1 MRDMCGMAAI
11 CDVTA
16 LYVMVLIC
24 CAAVLYVMAL
34 ICCAA
39 VKKIKGLGGNSKIK
53 SFRCFG
59 YSGHF
64 KQLGSV
70 AAVTA
75 IFLTV
80 MFGLAAG
87 CCLWSGVSGTVEVI
101 AENGD
106 SSISGNGSS
115 ISDHDSNPAKDQDI
129 SIFDMDNFDFSD
141 ADKTY
146 EELMDGDNGQSFS
159 ELVEEIIGG
168 NYNDKGIFEI
178 VWQAL
183 FGVLASNRKALLQI
197 IILAVLS
204 ALISSF
210 LPVINNGQ
218 VSDMAQMVIKIA
230 LVTVL
235 IASFTSACNVCVETL
250 DNCITMYEA
259 IVPVFFVIVA
269 AVSGSVTGAAYYE
282 VILIMITIINS
293 IYKNVLVNL
302 VRVYMLF
309 SVADMIIGKEQFSK
323 MCELLTSIVKTGCKA
338 ALAVFSGIGCIK
350 GLINPVSDAYKKN
363 MLYKSL
369 KLVPVAGSSLEA
381 VSQAVMGAGTV
392 IKNSVGVAAI
402 VAVVAVCAVPII
414 KLTVLTVLYKVTAA
428 FIEPVADKNF
438 VRVVNAAGSAIGLLT
453 VITVMA
459 VTMFILMTAI
469 ICIATNAHI

>member
-1 MRDMCGMAAI
+1 
-11 CDVTA
+11 
-16 LYVMVLIC
+16 
-24 CAAVLYVMAL
+24 MAL
-34 ICCAA
+34 
-39 VKKIKGLGGNSKIK
+39 KNRKFK
-53 SFRCFG
+53 SI
-59 YSGHF
+59 
-64 KQLGSV
+64 

-75 IFLTV
+75 MLLAV
-80 MFGLAAG
+80 LFGLAAG
-87 CCLWSGVSGTVEVI
+87 FGLCLGISEATEVR
-101 AENGD
+101 AENENSSMPGD
-106 SSISGNGSS
+106 SGISYNND
-115 ISDHDSNPAKDQDI
+115 SDMSENQDT
-129 SIFDMDNFDFSD
+129 SGFDMDNFDFSD

-146 EELMDGDNGQSFS
+146 EELMDGDNTQSFS

-168 NYNDKGIFEI
+168 NYSENGIFDTI
-178 VWQAL
+178 LQVL
-183 FGVLASNRKALLQI
+183 FGVLASNKKALIQI

-204 ALISSF
+204 AFIASF

-218 VSDMAQMVIKIA
+218 VSDMAQMVIKIV
-230 LVTVL
+230 LVTIL
-235 IASFTSACNVCVETL
+235 MASFTSACNVCVNTL
-250 DNCITMYEA
+250 DSCITMYEA
-259 IVPVFFVIVA
+259 IVPVFFTIVA
-269 AVSGSVTGAAYYE
+269 AVSGSITGAAYYE

-302 VRVYMLF
+302 VRVYILF
-309 SVADMIIGKEQFSK
+309 SVADMITGKEQFSK
-323 MCELLTSIVKTGCKA
+323 MCELLESVVKTSCKA

-350 GLINPVSDAYKKN
+350 GIINPASDAYKKN

-414 KLTVLTVLYKVTAA
+414 KLTVLTILYKVTAA

-438 VRVVNAAGSAIGLLT
+438 VKVVNAAGSAIGLLT
-453 VITVMA
+453 VITVMT

-469 ICIATNAHI
+469 ICIATNVHV

>member
-1 MRDMCGMAAI
+1 MSGVMCGMVII
-11 CDVTA
+11 CDIA
-16 LYVMVLIC
+16 VMR
-24 CAAVLYVMAL
+24 CAAL
-34 ICCAA
+34 ICGMAVICGIA
-39 VKKIKGLGGNSKIK
+39 VKRINTGGKCRS
-53 SFRCFG
+53 R
-59 YSGHF
+59 
-64 KQLGSV
+64 
-70 AAVTA
+70 AAAMVVVTA
-75 IFLTV
+75 VFL
-80 MFGLAAG
+80 GLAAG
-87 CCLWSGVSGTVEVI
+87 CGLCVCLSGTEEVI

-115 ISDHDSNPAKDQDI
+115 IPDDSNSTSGNGGSISDDSSASTKNQDI

-168 NYNDKGIFEI
+168 NYNDKGVFET
-178 VWQAL
+178 VWQVL
-183 FGVLASNRKALLQI
+183 FGVLASNKKALVQI

-235 IASFTSACNVCVETL
+235 IASFTSACNVCINTL

-259 IVPVFFVIVA
+259 IVPVFFAIVA

-302 VRVYMLF
+302 VRVYILF

-323 MCELLTSIVKTGCKA
+323 MCELLTSVVKTGCKVT
-338 ALAVFSGIGCIK
+338 LAVFSGIGCIK

-369 KLVPVAGSSLEA
+369 KLVPVAGSSLDA
-381 VSQAVMGAGTV
+381 VSQVVMGAGTV

-438 VRVVNAAGSAIGLLT
+438 VKVVNAAGSAIGLLT
-453 VITVMA
+453 VITVMT

-469 ICIATNAHI
+469 ICIATNVHI

>member
-1 MRDMCGMAAI
+1 MCSMIMICDTEVMCSIAVICGMA
-11 CDVTA
+11 
-16 LYVMVLIC
+16 VMFGI
-24 CAAVLYVMAL
+24 
-34 ICCAA
+34 A
-39 VKKIKGLGGNSKIK
+39 VKRINRIGKCRS
-53 SFRCFG
+53 R
-59 YSGHF
+59 
-64 KQLGSV
+64 
-70 AAVTA
+70 AAAMVV
-75 IFLTV
+75 FLAV
-80 MFGLAAG
+80 FLGLAAG
-87 CCLWSGVSGTVEVI
+87 CGLCVCFSGTAEVR
-101 AENGD
+101 AENEAA
-106 SSISGNGSS
+106 SMSGNSSNMSEGGSTG
-115 ISDHDSNPAKDQDI
+115 SNGGTAENQDTG
-129 SIFDMDNFDFSD
+129 SFDMDNFDFSD

-146 EELMDGDNGQSFS
+146 EELLDGDNGQSFS

-168 NYNDKGIFEI
+168 NYNDKGIFET
-178 VWQAL
+178 VWQVL
-183 FGVLASNRKALLQI
+183 FGVLASNKKALVQI

-204 ALISSF
+204 AIISSF

-218 VSDMAQMVIKIA
+218 VSDMAQMVIKIV
-230 LVTVL
+230 LVTIL
-235 IASFTSACNVCVETL
+235 MASFTSACNVCVNTL

-259 IVPVFFVIVA
+259 IVPVFFAIVA

-302 VRVYMLF
+302 VRVYILF
-309 SVADMIIGKEQFSK
+309 SVADMITGKEQFSK
-323 MCELLTSIVKTGCKA
+323 MCELLASVVKTSCKA

-350 GLINPVSDAYKKN
+350 GLINPASDAYKKN

-381 VSQAVMGAGTV
+381 VSQAVIGAGTV

-438 VRVVNAAGSAIGLLT
+438 VKVVNAAGSAIGLLT
-453 VITVMA
+453 VITVMT

-469 ICIATNAHI
+469 ICIATNVHV